1 MTPYELLMIA
11 AGISNRID
19 VQWGLFISI
28 HLALFG
34 GIIYVDRPLRVFEK
48 IGAVFLYSCFTV
60 LNYQMMANQTLM
72 LEQAYL
78 EIAKFNL
85 NDCCRDNYL
94 ISHVTKEVNLHRFKL
109 TYLLLQSW
117 HLIMFV
123 LILVSIIFD
132 RKLNN
137 AKKPT
142 D

>member
-11 AGISNRID
+11 AGINNRID

-48 IGAVFLYSCFTV
+48 TGAVFLYSCFTL
-60 LNYQMMANQTLM
+60 LNYQMMVNQTVM
-72 LEQAYL
+72 LEQTYL
-78 EIAKFNL
+78 EIAKFSQ
-85 NDCCRDNYL
+85 NDCCIDNHL
-94 ISHVTKEVNLHRFKL
+94 IQHVAKEVSLNRFGL

-117 HLIMFV
+117 HLVMFV

-137 AKKPT
+137 AKNPT